1 MSDLD
6 LLYNDTKTQALEKGI
21 INFKG
26 DKPKWIEEKRRQ
38 RRRDKQRLKN
48 VSKNDVRFQSGV

>member
-6 LLYNDTKTQALEKGI
+6 LLYNHTKTQEIEKGI
-21 INFKG
+21 VNFKG
-26 DKPKWIEEKRRQ
+26 DKPKWIEEKRKQ

-48 VSKNDVRFQSGV
+48 VSKNDLRLESSI